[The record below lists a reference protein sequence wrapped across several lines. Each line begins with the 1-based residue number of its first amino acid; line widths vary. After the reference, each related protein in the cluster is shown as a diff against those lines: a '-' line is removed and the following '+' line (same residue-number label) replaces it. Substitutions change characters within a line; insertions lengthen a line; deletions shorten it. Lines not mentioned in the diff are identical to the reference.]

1 MKTSFMTSSSS
12 LRYNIAMASP
22 EQVAHLLRRTG
33 FGIRPGQIDA
43 FARIDIHD
51 LIDER
56 IADVGW
62 ALSENEAEARNF
74 DDVEWDTLSREWIDQ
89 MLSPSS
95 GLHERMTW
103 FWHGHFTS
111 SKDKA
116 TDRLMV
122 RQHHLIRRHALG
134 NFRDFAR
141 SILVDGAMLRFLD
154 GDGSRGDAPN
164 ENLSREFLELFMLG
178 RGNGY
183 TEADI
188 RAGARILS
196 GWDVNYETS
205 EVSFDPEAHYD
216 RPVEF
221 FGVRKK
227 WTLDAYVDA
236 VLAHEAC
243 AEHVASRI
251 HDHLVSTELSAERR
265 SELGQALRDNDWE
278 IRPLLAEILHHEDF
292 VEGRGRRTR
301 QPVEWFVAAAVATGI
316 DQLGENGFDMWQIYS
331 SGQIPFLP
339 PNVAGWPDDDRWS
352 SATQV
357 MTRGNAILNWQLPP
371 GILNSVAPT
380 SEAVLT
386 HLGIPDVSASTAAA
400 LDEAIAIQTEY
411 DSGLELLMVTA
422 LLSPEFS
429 LI

>member
-1 MKTSFMTSSSS
+1 
-12 LRYNIAMASP
+12 MATP
-22 EQVAHLLRRTG
+22 QQVAHLLRRTG

-43 FARIDIHD
+43 LSRFDIHE

-56 IADVGW
+56 IADSGW
-62 ALSENEAEARNF
+62 ALSAEEAEARNF
-74 DDVEWDTLSREWIDQ
+74 DEVEWDTLSREWIDQ
-89 MLSPSS
+89 MLTPET

-103 FWHGHFTS
+103 FWHGHFTTS
-111 SKDKA
+111 RNKA
-116 TDRLMV
+116 TDQLV
-122 RQHHLIRRHALG
+122 TRQHHLIRRHALG
-134 NFRDFAR
+134 NFAEFAR
-141 SILVDGAMLRFLD
+141 EILVDGAMLRFLD

-196 GWDVNYETS
+196 GWEVEYETS
-205 EVSFDPEAHYD
+205 EVRFNREAHYG

-221 FGVRKK
+221 LGVRKT
-227 WTLDAYVDA
+227 WTIDDYVDA
-236 VLAHEAC
+236 VLGHESC
-243 AEHVASRI
+243 ADHVASRI
-251 HDHLVSTELSAERR
+251 HDHLVSTELTNERR
-265 SELGQALRDNDWE
+265 RELGNTLRDNNWE
-278 IRPLLAEILHHEDF
+278 IRPLLAEILHQDDF
-292 VEGRGRRTR
+292 VEARGRRTR

-316 DQLGENGFDMWQIYS
+316 DQLGEHGFEMWQIYS
-331 SGQIPFLP
+331 SGQIPYLP

-352 SATQV
+352 SATQI
-357 MTRGNAILNWQLPP
+357 MARGNAILNWELPEN
-371 GILNSVAPT
+371 IVNSLPPT

-386 HLGIPDVSASTAAA
+386 HLGIPEVSDSTFAA
-400 LDEAIAIQTEY
+400 LEHAIATQTEY
-411 DSGLELLMVTA
+411 ANGLELLMATA